1 MVHSSLSRIGWVTGG
16 AVALIQALMDLITKK
31 GNIMMP
37 AYSSD
42 YSDPTYWSNP
52 PVPKEWI
59 EDIKENMPAFKKD
72 ITPTRGVNIPA
83 FLLRSGVKIQII

>member
-52 PVPKEWI
+52 PVPKE
-59 EDIKENMPAFKKD
+59 
-72 ITPTRGVNIPA
+72 
-83 FLLRSGVKIQII
+83 